1 MWNISG
7 KTALITGANTGIGR
21 ATATGLARAGAKV
34 VLAGRS
40 REKTQPII
48 DAIAAETGNG
58 HLSFLPLDLGD
69 LASVKACADAFLARG
84 EPLHVL
90 VHNAGVSGIKQ
101 VTAQGFEYT
110 FGVNHLG
117 HFLLFKL
124 LEPALAKGAPAR
136 LVILGSRA
144 HEGAK
149 GIDWDGLRKPATG
162 TAAWPEYMQSKL
174 ANTLFAVEAARRL
187 APDTIRVFVVHPGV
201 IASDLWRNLPWPL
214 SKVVPLFL
222 KTPEQGARSSLLCA
236 TSDTVSTHHGRYYDE
251 DGCERRLSAVAQDA
265 ALGKRLWE
273 ESEAW
278 VKEFLPG

>member
-21 ATATGLARAGAKV
+21 ATATGLAKAGAKV

-48 DAIAAETGNG
+48 DAIAAQTGNG
-58 HLSFLPLDLGD
+58 QLSFLPLDLGD
-69 LASVKACADAFLARG
+69 LASVKAAADSFLARG

-90 VHNAGVSGIKQ
+90 VHNAGVSGLKQ
-101 VTAQGFEYT
+101 VTKQGFEYT

-124 LEPALAKGAPAR
+124 LEPALVKGAPAR
-136 LVILGSRA
+136 LVVLGSRA
-144 HEGAK
+144 HENAR
-149 GIDWDGLRKPATG
+149 GIDWEHLKQPARG

-187 APDTIRVFVVHPGV
+187 APDTIRVYVVHPGV
-201 IASDLWRNLPWPL
+201 IASELWRNLPWPF
-214 SKVVPLFL
+214 SKLVPVFL
-222 KTPEQGARSSLLCA
+222 KTPEQGARSSLFCA
-236 TSDTVSTHHGRYYDE
+236 TSDAVSAHHGRYYDE
-251 DGCERRLSAVAQDA
+251 DGSERQTSDLAQDA
-265 ALGKRLWE
+265 ALAKRLWE

-278 VKEFLPG
+278 VKEYLPR